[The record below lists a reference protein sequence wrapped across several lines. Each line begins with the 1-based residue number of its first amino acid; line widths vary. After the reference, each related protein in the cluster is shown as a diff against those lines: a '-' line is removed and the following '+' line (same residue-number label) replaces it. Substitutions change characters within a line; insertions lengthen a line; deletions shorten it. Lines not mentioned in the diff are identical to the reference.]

1 MKKILRHGGSPGYH
15 AKISCGLE
23 IVSDDY
29 AGLSVGLSS
38 RKNHALSVVKG
49 ETKSRIESLPP
60 IIRHERRCISEQT
73 LALADLDHQNRK
85 TSISKPTANAQ
96 RPNVQAETTRTRF
109 RRSCGFSWDRSVIAT
124 APHCSNCWGRP
135 LWTGGIPDNLEF
147 KSQFRPRLFD
157 LQHRCCAVRGPVL
170 HLRVPYFRPTFT
182 AGELSGQ
189 LRTPYFGLCAALKT
203 LSIAF
208 VASKIAYCSVGDMPV
223 LV

>member
-1 MKKILRHGGSPGYH
+1 MKKILRHGESPGYH

-29 AGLSVGLSS
+29 TGLSVGLSS

-73 LALADLDHQNRK
+73 LALAGLDHQNRK
-85 TSISKPTANAQ
+85 TSISKPTASAQ
-96 RPNVQAETTRTRF
+96 RPNVQAETTRTRL
-109 RRSCGFSWDRSVIAT
+109 RRSCGFCWDRSVIAT

-147 KSQFRPRLFD
+147 KSQFRRPSIRLATSV
-157 LQHRCCAVRGPVL
+157 LRCSRACLAFASALFSPHVHSR
-170 HLRVPYFRPTFT
+170 RN
-182 AGELSGQ
+182 
-189 LRTPYFGLCAALKT
+189 FGAN
-203 LSIAF
+203 
-208 VASKIAYCSVGDMPV
+208 
-223 LV
+223 